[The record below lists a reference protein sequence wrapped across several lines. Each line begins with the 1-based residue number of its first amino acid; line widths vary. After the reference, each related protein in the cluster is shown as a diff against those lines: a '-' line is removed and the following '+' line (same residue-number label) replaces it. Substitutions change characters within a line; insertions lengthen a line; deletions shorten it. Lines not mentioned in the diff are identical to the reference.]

1 MKGILAKIMIIILIN
16 EYKPQNDIVNLDLY
30 DYIIQI
36 QNTKF
41 NISFIENQISKSIIN
56 QIPII
61 NQKIYKEDNEIL
73 SFSLKQSIE
82 LNSYGVETYMS
93 LGKIYTDG
101 SKIYIPYK
109 NSLNKKTTNHFMI
122 GTINNQ
128 QKLIELSESNDITYL
143 NLDLISSCM
152 PSIYSYINNFNIE
165 KGATSFQIFSRKT
178 LPFKSIPYLYF
189 GNYVDSF
196 SNYCQIDT
204 SQITLICVFYQEDLD
219 KFAGTKSKILEA
231 IPGCETLQDTQIE
244 LHFQVPYCKQYDD
257 DGKCKKCNSNYKIEK
272 DGKLC
277 EKNTLWMF
285 IAFGILGWI
294 VICAIIIICWYR
306 IKKRE

>member
-1 MKGILAKIMIIILIN
+1 MKGILANIMIIILIN

-128 QKLIELSESNDITYL
+128 QKLIELSDSNDLTSQY
-143 NLDLISSCM
+143 LDLISSCT
-152 PSIYSYINNFNIE
+152 PSIYSYVSNFYIE
-165 KGATSFQIFSRKT
+165 KDATSFQIFSRKT
-178 LPFKSIPYLYF
+178 LSFNSIPYLYF
-189 GNYVDSF
+189 GVYVNSF
-196 SNYCQIDT
+196 SSHCGIDM
-204 SQITLICVFYQEDLD
+204 SKITLI
-219 KFAGTKSKILEA
+219 FAFWEEI
-231 IPGCETLQDTQIE
+231 
-244 LHFQVPYCKQYDD
+244 
-257 DGKCKKCNSNYKIEK
+257 
-272 DGKLC
+272 
-277 EKNTLWMF
+277 
-285 IAFGILGWI
+285 
-294 VICAIIIICWYR
+294 
-306 IKKRE
+306 

>member
-1 MKGILAKIMIIILIN
+1 MKGILPKIMIIILIN
-16 EYKPQNDIVNLDLY
+16 EYKPQNDIENFDLY
-30 DYIIQI
+30 DYNIQI

-109 NSLNKKTTNHFMI
+109 NSLNKKTTNRIMI
-122 GTINNQ
+122 GTIDDQ
-128 QKLIELSESNDITYL
+128 QKLIELSESNDLTPQY
-143 NLDLISSCM
+143 LDLISSCM

-189 GNYVDSF
+189 GDYVNSF
-196 SNYCQIDT
+196 SRHCRIDK
-204 SQITLICVFYQEDLD
+204 SKITLICAFGEESL
-219 KFAGTKSKILEA
+219 KMFAGTKSNILEA

-244 LHFQVPYCKQYDD
+244 LHFQVPHCRKYED
-257 DGKCKKCNSNYKIEK
+257 DGKCKKCNSNYKNKKE
-272 DGKLC
+272 GKLC
-277 EKNTLWMF
+277 KYNYLW
-285 IAFGILGWI
+285 IILVFGVIVPLGLI
-294 VICAIIIICWYR
+294 FGCVLSNKY
-306 IKKRE
+306 